1 MVILCLSRH
10 EPITAQQD
18 ELERLFPRHTL
29 RLDSQAFADVDDILR
44 RIQRCR
50 ADEVVI
56 VAPLTLT
63 AKLLERGIRPLWPD
77 MREVPQAS
85 AKAHPDSCIP
95 APRGRWMEFT
105 GFRRLVSI
113 EMQFEELTS
122 AKT

>member
-1 MVILCLSRH
+1 MVILWLSRH

-29 RLDSQAFADVDDILR
+29 RLDSQAFAEVDDILR

-63 AKLLERGIRPLWPD
+63 AKLLERDIRPLWPD
-77 MREVPQAS
+77 MLEGATSKCESAS
-85 AKAHPDSCIP
+85 RQLYTRASWTMDGVHRISAARIK
-95 APRGRWMEFT
+95 
-105 GFRRLVSI
+105 
-113 EMQFEELTS
+113 MQFEELTS

>member
-1 MVILCLSRH
+1 MVILWLSRH

-56 VAPLTLT
+56 VA
-63 AKLLERGIRPLWPD
+63 
-77 MREVPQAS
+77 
-85 AKAHPDSCIP
+85 C
-95 APRGRWMEFT
+95 
-105 GFRRLVSI
+105 
-113 EMQFEELTS
+113 
-122 AKT
+122 